1 MNINNR
7 HNGRIL
13 SVMILF
19 NIDINQIN
27 ISEINEEELNEIKN
41 NVNDIIQDDDY
52 KVEIDYEFSN
62 IIVDFAIKNYETIC
76 NIISSNLVNWTIDR
90 LSYLD
95 RALIICAV
103 SEMLQNVAPKQ
114 VVINEYLEITRE
126 YSMVIDEKQ
135 VKFNNRVL
143 DSVAKIIYE

>member
-1 MNINNR
+1 MKR
-7 HNGRIL
+7 HNSRIL

-19 NIDINQIN
+19 NMDMNQIN
-27 ISEINEEELNEIKN
+27 FSELTVDELTEIKD
-41 NVNDIIQDDDY
+41 NVNNIIQDDEY
-52 KVEIDYEFSN
+52 KVEINYDLSN
-62 IIVDFAIKNYETIC
+62 QIVDYVINNYEQIT

-90 LSYLD
+90 LSYVD
-95 RALIICAV
+95 RAIILCAV
-103 SEMLQNVAPKQ
+103 SEMIQNIAPKQ

-143 DSVAKIIYE
+143 EAISKTIYE